1 MKMDEYELKFQKS
14 CAGSFFDTLPS
25 QEQAF
30 IRLKAFEHRLS
41 HQEIRQLIDMAID
54 FRMWGKG
61 TLADFWDETPY
72 VNRTPKQKKQAILR
86 DLREHHT
93 IFQYEAKDYSEL
105 PKQKIKTPKIR
116 VESEPKE
123 SLGFGL
129 CPVASPKTRCCNLL
143 TLDAVESCGFDCSY
157 CSIQS
162 FYNEGKITF
171 DTTLKEKL
179 ERIELDPDE
188 FYHIGTGQSSDSL
201 MWGNRFGVLDDL
213 LDFARKHPNVMLEFK
228 TKSDNISYFL
238 DKDLPPNLLFTWSLN
253 PQTIIDNEEHL
264 TASLSERIGAAEK
277 MAQKGALVGFH
288 FHPMIRYKNWKEEYA
303 AVFEQLI
310 ARFDPKQV
318 VLVSFGTLTFIKP
331 VIQKIRRRE
340 FKSKI
345 LQMPL
350 AEAAGKLS
358 YPLEMKKEM
367 FRFAYEAFA
376 PWHKDVFFY
385 LCMEDHTLW
394 KDVFGYEYPTNE
406 SFEMD
411 MKFSYMAKITAVKK
425 G

>member
-1 MKMDEYELKFQKS
+1 MSVDEYGLKFQKS
-14 CAGSFFDTLPS
+14 CEGTFFKRLS
-25 QEQAF
+25 SHEQTF
-30 IRLKAFEHRLS
+30 LRQKAFEHRLS
-41 HQEIRQLIDMAID
+41 HQEIKQLVDMAID
-54 FRMWGKG
+54 LRMWGKG
-61 TLADFWDETPY
+61 SLAEYWDETAY
-72 VNRTPKQKKQAILR
+72 VKRTPKQKKQAILQ
-86 DLREHHT
+86 DLRRKYAL
-93 IFQYEAKDYSEL
+93 FQQEANDYSEL
-105 PKQKIKTPKIR
+105 PKEKIKAPKIKL
-116 VESEPKE
+116 ESEPKE

-171 DTTLKEKL
+171 DATLKEKL
-179 ERIELDPDE
+179 EEIELDPNE
-188 FYHIGTGQSSDSL
+188 FYHIGTGQASDSL

-213 LDFARKHPNVMLEFK
+213 LAFAKKHPNVMLEFK
-228 TKSDNISYFL
+228 TKSDNVSYFL
-238 DKDLPPNLLFTWSLN
+238 DKELPANLLFTWSLN

-264 TASLSERIGAAEK
+264 TASLQQRIVAAEK

-288 FHPMIRYKNWKEEYA
+288 FHPIIWYKNWKEEYGE
-303 AVFEQLI
+303 VFDELLK
-310 ARFDPKQV
+310 RFDPKQV

-331 VIQKIRRRE
+331 VMQKIRRRD

-350 AEAAGKLS
+350 SEAAGKLS

-385 LCMEDHTLW
+385 LCMEDHSLW

-406 SFEMD
+406 SFELD
-411 MKFSYMAKITAVKK
+411 MKLSYMAKISAIKK